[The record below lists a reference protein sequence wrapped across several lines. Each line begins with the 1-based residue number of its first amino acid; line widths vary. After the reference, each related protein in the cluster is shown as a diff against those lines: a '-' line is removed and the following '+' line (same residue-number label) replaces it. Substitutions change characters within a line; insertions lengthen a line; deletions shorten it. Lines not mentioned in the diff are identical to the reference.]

1 MAVDEEAALQY
12 EDGEREKDWGEEAN
26 VSWEESCLLILDLM
40 KRINDDR

>member
-12 EDGEREKDWGEEAN
+12 EDGEREKDWGEE
-26 VSWEESCLLILDLM
+26 SCLLILDLM